1 MNNYNSYSNFNSSY
15 IKNLNTNSFKLLLT
29 KNKLNMK
36 TLTKIT
42 VLLLVLF
49 TTSSCFMEG
58 ITGIKGNRNVVSE
71 DRTISND
78 FDVIKVQQG
87 INLYLTQGNST
98 ELNVEAD
105 ENIIDLLIT
114 EVKNNELKV
123 YFEKNVYRAKAR
135 NVYLT
140 TNTISKIKTSSGAS
154 VKSENT
160 LQIRTLDLDSSS
172 GSSIKIYVNADEISS
187 EASSGANIDIY
198 GKTESFSANASSGSS
213 IDADE
218 LKSIDAYAKA
228 SSGAHI
234 NVNVTGKLT
243 ANASSGGDIDFEGNP
258 TSVNKDTSSGG
269 SVSGS

>member
-1 MNNYNSYSNFNSSY
+1 
-15 IKNLNTNSFKLLLT
+15 
-29 KNKLNMK
+29 MK

-42 VLLLVLF
+42 ALFLLLIS
-49 TTSSCFMEG
+49 TTSCFMDG

-71 DRTISND
+71 DRTISSD
-78 FDVIKVQQG
+78 FENIKVQQG
-87 INLYLTQGNST
+87 INLYITQDNST
-98 ELNVEAD
+98 EIKVEAD

-114 EVKNNELKV
+114 EVQNNELKI

-135 NVYLT
+135 NVFLST
-140 TNTISKIKTSSGAS
+140 GNIKKIRASSGAS

-160 LQIRTLDLDSSS
+160 IQTNSLDLDASS
-172 GSSIKIYVNADEISS
+172 GSSMKIYVNAEEVTT
-187 EASSGANIDIY
+187 EASSGANINVY
-198 GKTESFSANASSGSS
+198 GKSITFSGRASSGSG

-218 LKSIDAYAKA
+218 LESVDAYTKA
-228 SSGAHI
+228 SSGANI

-243 ANASSGGDIDFEGNP
+243 AKASSGGDIDYEGNP